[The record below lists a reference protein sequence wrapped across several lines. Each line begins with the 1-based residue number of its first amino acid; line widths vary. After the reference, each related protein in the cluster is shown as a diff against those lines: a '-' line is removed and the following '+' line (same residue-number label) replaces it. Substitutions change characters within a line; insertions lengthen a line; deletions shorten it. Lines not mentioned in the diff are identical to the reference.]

1 MNSRDDRLNIR
12 LGDRLDNRL
21 DDRLGNRA
29 ESLTAQSTDPD
40 EAEVHDLDC
49 LDAASLRAE
58 LLACRRSLRQL
69 GQRNQELQQ
78 ILDTMPQ
85 HIFWKDQNSVY
96 RGCNQGFAEV
106 AGYSCPEEVVGKT
119 DYELCWT
126 PEEADS
132 FREFDRQILS
142 SGQAQLAVVEL
153 PSEINK
159 QQGWVATSKLPI
171 RDRTDAVTGVLGL
184 FEDITERAKE
194 EEALRRSEA
203 QLRQQ
208 AQQLRQTIGE
218 LKQAQ
223 TQLVQAEKMSS
234 LGQLVAGIA
243 HEINNPVGFIHG
255 NLCYA
260 REHIDALLGLIACYQ
275 QHYPQPLPEIQT
287 YIEEIELE
295 FLQED
300 LPRLFKSMQVGADR
314 IRQIVLSLR
323 TFSRLDEAEIKLTD
337 LHEGIDSTLMILQNR
352 LKGGRINLPIQVV
365 KDYGNLPLVEC
376 YGGAINQVFMN
387 LLSNAID
394 AVEEQVLRHPETA
407 PQAPCIQIQTSLLD
421 AERVQIAIRDS
432 GTGMSPATV
441 DQIFNPFFT
450 TKPPGKGTG
459 LGLSISYQ
467 IITERHGGTLTC
479 RSEVGQG
486 SEFVIE
492 IPIHHVSPVSPTADA
507 LVEAGLVG
515 GGDR

>member
-1 MNSRDDRLNIR
+1 
-12 LGDRLDNRL
+12 
-21 DDRLGNRA
+21 
-29 ESLTAQSTDPD
+29 
-40 EAEVHDLDC
+40 
-49 LDAASLRAE
+49 
-58 LLACRRSLRQL
+58 
-69 GQRNQELQQ
+69 
-78 ILDTMPQ
+78 
-85 HIFWKDQNSVY
+85 
-96 RGCNQGFAEV
+96 
-106 AGYSCPEEVVGKT
+106 
-119 DYELCWT
+119 
-126 PEEADS
+126 
-132 FREFDRQILS
+132 
-142 SGQAQLAVVEL
+142 
-153 PSEINK
+153 
-159 QQGWVATSKLPI
+159 
-171 RDRTDAVTGVLGL
+171 
-184 FEDITERAKE
+184 
-194 EEALRRSEA
+194 
-203 QLRQQ
+203 
-208 AQQLRQTIGE
+208 
-218 LKQAQ
+218 
-223 TQLVQAEKMSS
+223 
-234 LGQLVAGIA
+234 
-243 HEINNPVGFIHG
+243 
-255 NLCYA
+255 
-260 REHIDALLGLIACYQ
+260 
-275 QHYPQPLPEIQT
+275 
-287 YIEEIELE
+287 
-295 FLQED
+295 
-300 LPRLFKSMQVGADR
+300 
-314 IRQIVLSLR
+314 
-323 TFSRLDEAEIKLTD
+323 DEAEIKPTD

-407 PQAPCIQIQTSLLD
+407 PHIAHQIAPQIAPCIQIQTCLLD

-507 LVEAGLVG
+507 LVEPGLAA